1 MSRRNEQPD
10 PPDDAGEWDFDDDL
24 WRTYPELVTERRR
37 ERQRASRARRR
48 HRDRE
53 KEREQRRAY
62 RERHPERVG
71 EVQRAWRER
80 NAEHVRAYRAAYNAE
95 HREEVLAKK
104 REYMRGYNA
113 RQTQERRRRQAK
125 GAAAKK
131 YYEAH
136 KQEHHEYTRQWR
148 ARKLA
153 EDPVAYRAARAASRR
168 RWWDAHKDEY
178 NAKVRARRQED
189 PEVHR
194 AANRAYYATHAE
206 QLKAQKRAYYAAH
219 KAEILARNR
228 AWKQREKRRLEAGLP
243 PRRLHTTPAAE
254 RRANDAAA
262 DDFFRQPRSRE
273 EIAAIRLATATTAE
287 GLLPTPAELV
297 AAFERDSKRAR
308 IEHALAT
315 DFSYADRRRVSE
327 ARRHLAEQQRASR
340 LAERAALEEARL
352 DAIGRE
358 VNDRLRHQ
366 DPPRRGHHLDPAAP
380 HAMLNPN
387 TTMGMNR

>member
-1 MSRRNEQPD
+1 MSRRDDQPD
-10 PPDDAGEWDFDDDL
+10 LPEDAEWHSDDDL
-24 WRTYPELVTERRR
+24 WGTYQELVAERRR
-37 ERQRASRARRR
+37 ERQRTSRARRR
-48 HRDRE
+48 DRDRE

-71 EVQRAWRER
+71 EVQRAWRQR

-95 HREEVLAKK
+95 HREEVLAKN
-104 REYMRGYNA
+104 REYMRGYSA
-113 RQTQERRRRQAK
+113 RQTQERRRRRAK
-125 GAAAKK
+125 RAASKK

-136 KQEHHEYTRQWR
+136 KAEHHEYTRQWR

-168 RWWDAHKDEY
+168 HWWDAHKDEY
-178 NAKVRARRQED
+178 NAKLRARRQEN

-219 KAEILARNR
+219 KEEILARNR

-243 PRRLHTTPAAE
+243 PRRIRTTSSAE

-262 DDFFRQPRSRE
+262 DDFFRRPRSRE
-273 EIAAIRLATATTAE
+273 EIVAIRLATAATVE
-287 GLLPTPAELV
+287 GLLPTPVELV

-340 LAERAALEEARL
+340 LAERTALEEARL

-358 VNDRLRHQ
+358 VNERLRHQ
-366 DPPRRGHHLDPAAP
+366 DPPRRRHHLDPAAP
-380 HAMLNPN
+380 HPMLNPN

>member
-1 MSRRNEQPD
+1 MIRRDEGPD
-10 PPDDAGEWDFDDDL
+10 VPEGAADWDDDDDL
-24 WRTYPELVTERRR
+24 WGTYQELVAERRR
-37 ERQRASRARRR
+37 ERRRASRA
-48 HRDRE
+48 RDRE

-71 EVQRAWRER
+71 EVQRAWRQR
-80 NAEHVRAYRAAYNAE
+80 NAEHVRAYRAAYNEE
-95 HREEVLAKK
+95 HREEVRAKN
-104 REYMRGYNA
+104 REYMRGYQA
-113 RQTQERRRRQAK
+113 RQAQERRRWRAK
-125 GAAAKK
+125 RSSSKK

-136 KQEHHEYTRQWR
+136 KQEHREYTRQWR

-178 NAKVRARRQED
+178 NAKLRTRRQEN

-219 KAEILARNR
+219 KEEILARNR
-228 AWKQREKRRLEAGLP
+228 AWKQRERRRLEAGLP
-243 PRRLHTTPAAE
+243 PRRIRTTSSAE

-262 DDFFRQPRSRE
+262 DDFFRRPRSRE
-273 EIAAIRLATATTAE
+273 EIAAIRLATAATVE
-287 GLLPTPAELV
+287 GLLPTPVEWV

-327 ARRHLAEQQRASR
+327 ARRHLAEQRRASR
-340 LAERAALEEARL
+340 LAERTALEEARL

-358 VNDRLRHQ
+358 VNERLRHK
-366 DPPRRGHHLDPAAP
+366 DPPRRRHHLDPAAP
-380 HAMLNPN
+380 HPMLNPN

>member
-1 MSRRNEQPD
+1 MSRRDEQPD
-10 PPDDAGEWDFDDDL
+10 VPEDAEWDSDDDL
-24 WRTYPELVTERRR
+24 WGTYQELVAERRR
-37 ERQRASRARRR
+37 ERQRTSRARRR
-48 HRDRE
+48 DRDRE
-53 KEREQRRAY
+53 TEREQRRAY

-71 EVQRAWRER
+71 EVQRAWRQR

-104 REYMRGYNA
+104 REYMRAYNA
-113 RQTQERRRRQAK
+113 RQMQERRRRTAK
-125 GAAAKK
+125 RASAKK

-153 EDPVAYRAARAASRR
+153 EDPVAYRAARAATRR

-178 NAKVRARRQED
+178 NAKLRARRQEN
-189 PEVHR
+189 PEEHR

-219 KAEILARNR
+219 KEEVLARNR
-228 AWKQREKRRLEAGLP
+228 AWKEREKRRLDAGLP
-243 PRRLHTTPAAE
+243 PRRIRTISSVE

-262 DDFFRQPRSRE
+262 DDFFRRPRSRE
-273 EIAAIRLATATTAE
+273 EIAAMRLATAATVE
-287 GLLPTPAELV
+287 GLLPTPVELV

-340 LAERAALEEARL
+340 LAERTALEEARL

-358 VNDRLRHQ
+358 VNDRLRHK
-366 DPPRRGHHLDPAAP
+366 DPPRRRHHLDPAAP
-380 HAMLNPN
+380 HPMLNPN

>member
-1 MSRRNEQPD
+1 MSRRDDEPD
-10 PPDDAGEWDFDDDL
+10 VPEDAAEWDSDDDL
-24 WRTYPELVTERRR
+24 WGTYQELVAERRR
-37 ERQRASRARRR
+37 ERQRAYRARRR
-48 HRDRE
+48 DRDRE

-113 RQTQERRRRQAK
+113 RQTQERRRQRAK
-125 GAAAKK
+125 RASSKK

-148 ARKLA
+148 ARRLA
-153 EDPVAYRAARAASRR
+153 EDPVAYRKARAASRR
-168 RWWDAHKDEY
+168 RWWAVHKDEY
-178 NAKVRARRQED
+178 NAKLRARRQEN
-189 PEVHR
+189 PEAHR

-206 QLKAQKRAYYAAH
+206 QLKAQKRAYYTAH
-219 KAEILARNR
+219 KEEILARNR
-228 AWKQREKRRLEAGLP
+228 EWKQREKRRLEAGLP
-243 PRRLHTTPAAE
+243 PRRIRTTSSAE
-254 RRANDAAA
+254 RRANDTAA
-262 DDFFRQPRSRE
+262 DAFFRRPRSRQ
-273 EIAAIRLATATTAE
+273 EIAAMRLDTAATE
-287 GLLPTPAELV
+287 SPLPTPVVLV

-315 DFSYADRRRVSE
+315 DFSFADRRRVSE
-327 ARRHLAEQQRASR
+327 ARRHLAEEERAAR
-340 LAERAALEEARL
+340 LAERTALEEARL

-358 VNDRLRHQ
+358 VNDRLRHK
-366 DPPRRGHHLDPAAP
+366 DPPRRRHHLDPVAP
-380 HAMLNPN
+380 HPMLNPN

>member
-10 PPDDAGEWDFDDDL
+10 PPEDAGEWDFDDDL
-24 WRTYPELVTERRR
+24 WRTYPELAADRRR
-37 ERQRASRARRR
+37 DKRRAYRAQHRER
-48 HRDRE
+48 
-53 KEREQRRAY
+53 EREQRRAY

-95 HREEVLAKK
+95 HRDEVLAKK
-104 REYMRGYNA
+104 REYMRAYQA
-113 RQTQERRRRQAK
+113 RQTQERRRRRAK
-125 GAAAKK
+125 RASSKK

-178 NAKVRARRQED
+178 NAKLRARRQEN

-219 KAEILARNR
+219 KEEILARNR

-243 PRRLHTTPAAE
+243 PRRIRTTPSAE

-262 DDFFRQPRSRE
+262 ADDFFRRPRSRE
-273 EIAAIRLATATTAE
+273 EIAAIRLATAATVE
-287 GLLPTPAELV
+287 GLLPTPVELV
-297 AAFERDSKRAR
+297 AAFERDSTRAR

-327 ARRHLAEQQRASR
+327 ARRHLGEQHASR
-340 LAERAALEEARL
+340 LAERTALEEARL

-358 VNDRLRHQ
+358 VNERLRHK
-366 DPPRRGHHLDPAAP
+366 DPPRRRHHLDPAAP
-380 HAMLNPN
+380 HPMLNPN